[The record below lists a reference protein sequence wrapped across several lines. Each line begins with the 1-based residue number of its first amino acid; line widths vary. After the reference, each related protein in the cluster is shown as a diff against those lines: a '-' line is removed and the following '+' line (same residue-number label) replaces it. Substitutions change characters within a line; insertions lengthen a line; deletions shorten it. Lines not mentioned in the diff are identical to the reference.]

1 VFLHTSISIGIG
13 VAKQN
18 FCGKEESTF
27 CGKAMFSNLENC
39 LCIGMEKKCFIR
51 RALVLNVSR
60 GLFLHSKG
68 ALRNP
73 LHSTSKKLFEQK

>member
-18 FCGKEESTF
+18 FCGKEGSTF

-39 LCIGMEKKCFIR
+39 LCIGLEKKCFIR
-51 RALVLNVSR
+51 GALLLNVSR
-60 GLFLHSKG
+60 GLCLHSKG

-73 LHSTSKKLFEQK
+73 FHSTSKKLFEQK